1 MYPDW
6 RDIQKNLEPFTG
18 LISVFLWLLSC
29 FSKTMYKPCD
39 QTPSHRLGWGRR
51 LRCSCCGSEMIT
63 RQQWQS
69 ESTFMLL
76 TLKVKA
82 SCMFPSPFSHLQAG
96 STSCRCERATHV
108 KWDLKSESPEAAWNK
123 HLRTLRGEKNKHIYL
138 CVSLIQKENS
148 TRTAF
153 LFCFIQGGRIIWR
166 SIWHSWIVS
175 HKSHGPFCLLIRRCA
190 SQTSWLR
197 FSLSLIYWTVSKH
210 TPNSRLDR
218 LNGCRNTE
226 THYFGT
232 ERVFGESGLLQGNST

>member
-1 MYPDW
+1 
-6 RDIQKNLEPFTG
+6 
-18 LISVFLWLLSC
+18 
-29 FSKTMYKPCD
+29 
-39 QTPSHRLGWGRR
+39 
-51 LRCSCCGSEMIT
+51 MIT

-82 SCMFPSPFSHLQAG
+82 LCMFPSPFSHLQAG

-108 KWDLKSESPEAAWNK
+108 KWDLKSES
-123 HLRTLRGEKNKHIYL
+123 RRLRGISIWGLFGGEKQTHL
-138 CVSLIQKENS
+138 FMCVANSKEKLNS
-148 TRTAF
+148 D
-153 LFCFIQGGRIIWR
+153 CFSVLKRQIIRR

-175 HKSHGPFCLLIRRCA
+175 HKRDGPFCLLFRKCV

-197 FSLSLIYWTVSKH
+197 FSLFLIHWTVSKH
-210 TPNSRLDR
+210 TPDSRLDR

-232 ERVFGESGLLQGNST
+232 ERVFGESGLLQGNNT